1 MSSILRGSFNLYFI
15 IISFRKLSSQQ
26 LPSCQEKLGGASQ
39 EHDFELMMAASSS
52 LVACG

>member
-15 IISFRKLSSQQ
+15 INSFRKSCSQQ
-26 LPSCQEKLGGASQ
+26 LPSCQEKLDEASP
-39 EHDFELMMAASSS
+39 EHNFELMMVASSS